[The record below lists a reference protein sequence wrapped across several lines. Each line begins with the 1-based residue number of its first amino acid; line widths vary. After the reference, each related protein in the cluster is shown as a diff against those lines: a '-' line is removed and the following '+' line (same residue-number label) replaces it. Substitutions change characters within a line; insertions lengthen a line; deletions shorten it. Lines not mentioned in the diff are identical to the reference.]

1 MPVRWTAPSQA
12 RSGSLVDQ
20 GATARHAGLVGS
32 LRERER
38 ELTAVEEL
46 LERRGRMLLLEGRAG
61 IGKTSLVEVACSR
74 AAELGHEVLRARGS
88 ELESGFAFGV
98 VRQLFERRLAG
109 ADPGEREALLAGPAA
124 AVRPLL
130 VGEVAGAL
138 AGGVTAPL
146 AGDSSFAMLHGLYW
160 LVVNLAARGPLLIA
174 VDDAHWADEPS
185 LRWLAYL
192 ARRLDGLAAGM
203 LVALRPGDPAVLG
216 APLLAVCA
224 EAAAVLR
231 PALLS
236 EQAVGAAVRAAAHP
250 EVGGQAGDELC
261 AAVYAACGGNPLYLT
276 ELLRAADRGGRPL
289 AALEPAELLA
299 GGLDG
304 IARQVITRVRNLG
317 PDALRL
323 AQALA
328 VLGDGGE
335 LRHAAAI
342 AGVTLAAAERLA
354 GGLTRAEVLA
364 AGVLRAEVPPDGP
377 WQPRFVHPVIRDAL
391 ETTLDS
397 GERDRAHRRAA
408 RLLHGDLASPGQ
420 VATHLV
426 RMRPAGDGWVLAR
439 LREAARAAMDS
450 GAPQAAADL
459 LDRALAEPPSPGQR
473 PGVLREAAR
482 AQVTAGRE
490 RAFVLLEE
498 ALRVAAG
505 PRVRGEIALEVAEA
519 YAALFRWVD
528 AVDVIERA
536 LAELGPAEAELA
548 SRLEGE
554 LVVCGLHDARRATR
568 VAPVLAR
575 LGPADLGGRRL
586 AAASEPVA
594 VAQAMAMLLSGRP
607 AGQIAARLEETL
619 ECSGPDAGNWNTR
632 AALLWVLVA
641 AERFGAV
648 ADALGPM
655 LEQVHRCG
663 SARGLVA
670 AYSTLGLLKLRLGAL
685 PEADAAAR
693 VALYVLQ
700 EGDFAPGLG
709 FAATVLADVA
719 VEAGQLDEAQALL
732 DLLPRQGWPA
742 GVGTALIPAA
752 RGRLRLAQGRAAE
765 ALADFQ
771 ACGELFGADVWGM
784 PIRETG
790 YVHARSGAALAL
802 LRLGQRQDAVRL
814 AEAELADVRVF
825 GAPRALGIALRV
837 AGLARGGP
845 EGLALLR
852 ESAAALDGSP
862 ALLERARSL
871 AELGAAL
878 RRDGQRI
885 AAREPLARALELAAG
900 CAAGPLAARARDEL
914 RAAGARPRRPWRTGV
929 DALTPSELRVARLAC
944 DGRSNREIAGELYV
958 TLKAI
963 EGHLARAYAKLGI
976 EGRGQLADA
985 LAPSKAGPATAATE
999 KTGVPTLQR
1008 TTRRLRD
1015 GIATTSPAEGDFDG
1029 DDRARGVR
1037 EGNGDV

>member
-1 MPVRWTAPSQA
+1 
-12 RSGSLVDQ
+12 
-20 GATARHAGLVGS
+20 
-32 LRERER
+32 
-38 ELTAVEEL
+38 
-46 LERRGRMLLLEGRAG
+46 
-61 IGKTSLVEVACSR
+61 
-74 AAELGHEVLRARGS
+74 
-88 ELESGFAFGV
+88 
-98 VRQLFERRLAG
+98 
-109 ADPGEREALLAGPAA
+109 
-124 AVRPLL
+124 
-130 VGEVAGAL
+130 
-138 AGGVTAPL
+138 
-146 AGDSSFAMLHGLYW
+146 
-160 LVVNLAARGPLLIA
+160 
-174 VDDAHWADEPS
+174 
-185 LRWLAYL
+185 
-192 ARRLDGLAAGM
+192 M

-216 APLLAVCA
+216 TPLLAVCA

-236 EQAVGAAVRAAAHP
+236 EQAVGAVVRAA
-250 EVGGQAGDELC
+250 GGGEAGDELC

-276 ELLRAADRGGRPL
+276 ELLRAANRSGRPL

-299 GGLDG
+299 GGLDE
-304 IARQVITRVRNLG
+304 IARQVITRVRGLG
-317 PDALRL
+317 PDALSL

-342 AGVTLAAAERLA
+342 AEVTPATAARLA

-364 AGVLRAEVPPDGP
+364 AEVPTAEVLAAGVLAAEVPARGP
-377 WQPRFVHPVIRDAL
+377 WRPRFVHPVIRDAL
-391 ETTLDS
+391 EAMLDS

-408 RLLHGDLASPGQ
+408 RLLHGDMAPPGQ
-420 VATHLV
+420 VAAHLV
-426 RMRPAGDGWVLAR
+426 RVRPAGDGWVLAR

-450 GAPQAAADL
+450 GAPQATAGL

-473 PGVLREAAR
+473 AGVLREAAR
-482 AQVTAGRE
+482 AEVTAGRE
-490 RAFVLLEE
+490 RGFALLEE

-505 PRVRGEIALEVAEA
+505 PRVRAEIALEVAEA

-536 LAELGPAEAELA
+536 LAELGPAEMELA
-548 SRLEGE
+548 ARLEGE

-575 LGPADLGGRRL
+575 LGSRHLGGRRP

-594 VAQAMAMLLSGRP
+594 VAQAMAMLLAGRP
-607 AGQIAARLEETL
+607 AGQIATLLEETL
-619 ECSGPDAGNWNTR
+619 ERSGPDAENWDTR
-632 AALLWVLVA
+632 AALLWVLVV
-641 AERFGAV
+641 AERFGTV
-648 ADALGPM
+648 EKALGPM

-709 FAATVLADVA
+709 FAATVLSDVA
-719 VEAGQLDEAQALL
+719 VEAGQLDEAQAQL

-742 GVGTALIPAA
+742 GVGTVLIPAA

-765 ALADFQ
+765 ALADFR

-802 LRLGQRQDAVRL
+802 LRLGRRQDAVRL
-814 AEAELADVRVF
+814 ADAELADVRAF

-852 ESAAALDGSP
+852 ESAAVLDDSP

-878 RRDGQRI
+878 RRDGQRA
-885 AAREPLARALELAAG
+885 AARDPLARALELAAG

-985 LAPSKAGPATAATE
+985 LAAE

-1008 TTRRLRD
+1008 TTRRRRD
-1015 GIATTSPAEGDFDG
+1015 GGAITSPTEGDW
-1029 DDRARGVR
+1029 RWR
-1037 EGNGDV
+1037 

>member
-1 MPVRWTAPSQA
+1 VAAP
-12 RSGSLVDQ
+12 
-20 GATARHAGLVGS
+20 
-32 LRERER
+32 
-38 ELTAVEEL
+38 
-46 LERRGRMLLLEGRAG
+46 
-61 IGKTSLVEVACSR
+61 
-74 AAELGHEVLRARGS
+74 
-88 ELESGFAFGV
+88 
-98 VRQLFERRLAG
+98 
-109 ADPGEREALLAGPAA
+109 
-124 AVRPLL
+124 
-130 VGEVAGAL
+130 L
-138 AGGVTAPL
+138 AGGVAASL
-146 AGDSSFAMLHGLYW
+146 AGDSSFAVLHGLYW
-160 LVVNLAARGPLLIA
+160 LVVNLAARGPVLIA

-203 LVALRPGDPAVLG
+203 LVALRPGDPAVLR

-236 EQAVGAAVRAAAHP
+236 EQAVRAVVRAAAHP
-250 EVGGQAGDELC
+250 EAGGEAGDELC

-289 AALEPAELLA
+289 AALEPTELLA

-304 IARQVITRVRNLG
+304 IARQVIIRVRGLG

-335 LRHAAAI
+335 LRYAAAI

-354 GGLTRAEVLA
+354 AGLTQAEVLA
-364 AGVLRAEVPPDGP
+364 AEAPSAGVSAGDVPTAQAPAAGVPGDGP
-377 WQPRFVHPVIRDAL
+377 WRPRFVHPVIRDAL
-391 ETTLDS
+391 EAVLDS

-408 RLLHGDLASPGQ
+408 RLLHAGLAPPGQ
-420 VATHLV
+420 VAAHLV
-426 RMRPAGDGWVLAR
+426 RVRPAGDDWVVAR

-450 GAPQAAADL
+450 GAPQVAADL
-459 LDRALAEPPSPGQR
+459 LDRALAEPPLPGPR
-473 PGVLREAAR
+473 AGVLREAAR

-490 RAFVLLEE
+490 RAFGLLEE

-505 PRVRGEIALEVAEA
+505 PQARAEIALEVAEA

-548 SRLEGE
+548 ARLEGE
-554 LVVCGLHDARRATR
+554 LVVCGLHDARRAPQ

-575 LGPADLGGRRL
+575 LGSRRL
-586 AAASEPVA
+586 AAAGESVA
-594 VAQAMAMLLSGRP
+594 VAQAMAMLLAGRP
-607 AGQIAARLEETL
+607 AGQIAARLEEALT
-619 ECSGPDAGNWNTR
+619 CSGPGAANWNTR
-632 AALLWVLVA
+632 AALLWVLVV
-641 AERFGAV
+641 AERFGVV

-742 GVGTALIPAA
+742 GVGTVLIPAA

-802 LRLGQRQDAVRL
+802 LRLGQRRDAVRL

-852 ESAAALDGSP
+852 ESAAVLDDSP

-878 RRDGQRI
+878 RRDGQRA
-885 AAREPLARALELAAG
+885 AARDPLARALELAAG

-985 LAPSKAGPATAATE
+985 LAPAMAGPEKAGSE

-1015 GIATTSPAEGDFDG
+1015 GGVSTSPAEGDFDD

-1037 EGNGDV
+1037 EGNRDV